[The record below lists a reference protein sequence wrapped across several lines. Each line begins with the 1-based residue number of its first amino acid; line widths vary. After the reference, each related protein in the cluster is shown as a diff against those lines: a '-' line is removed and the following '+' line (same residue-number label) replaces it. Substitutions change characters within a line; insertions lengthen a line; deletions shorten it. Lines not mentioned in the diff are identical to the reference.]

1 MSLLNNQD
9 KAAEEEEEKE
19 EDKTQEEQPEVI
31 EDDLIKTPGMS
42 PLSKISLISTDNA
55 MPTNLPELHNIHVH
69 VQESKTP
76 SRYALGDND

>member
-1 MSLLNNQD
+1 MSLLNNPD

-42 PLSKISLISTDNA
+42 LLSKISLNPQT
-55 MPTNLPELHNIHVH
+55 MPCLPIYLNYTTYMYMYRSPKHPHAKH
-69 VQESKTP
+69 
-76 SRYALGDND
+76 